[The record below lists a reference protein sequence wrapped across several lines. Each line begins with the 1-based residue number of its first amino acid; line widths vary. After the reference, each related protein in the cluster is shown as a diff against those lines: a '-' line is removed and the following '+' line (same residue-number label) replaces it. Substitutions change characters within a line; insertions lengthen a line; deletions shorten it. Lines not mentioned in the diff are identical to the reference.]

1 MRDYKD
7 DKFIKQI
14 IKAVN
19 ERKLIIFVG
28 AGVSRLCGLPSWDQ
42 AANDLL
48 EYCTK
53 YCDGFNYAKKE
64 KIINNVK
71 DAKEKITIGYYLLSK
86 VNGDNE
92 LYYKWLKDE
101 FSLDRINRNEVNKN
115 KKSKMKKLIRSLSN
129 IVFSTNVDL
138 TLDEEL
144 PKKACFYKQANIH
157 KIKISNDLYRQI
169 WHIHGSLDYP
179 EDIVFTTRQYL
190 ERYTNNNFRKHFF
203 RVFND
208 SEYTILFLGYGF
220 SELQLLDFLVNAEN
234 EDSHNRLFLLQ
245 SYFDDDEALYDAEE
259 PYFLDYGIQLIKYPR
274 NNGYEELFDVLEYLK
289 KQVDNSTTKP
299 TELYSS
305 LQKVFS
311 QSPTVKNKNDILNQF
326 SDVSDKLKCYLVHSI
341 ISKSKYASKW
351 LYYLAN
357 QEKFAYLFDL
367 NSDLGIDDVDDEPFN
382 IKNIRF
388 LLNEYANNKDENLFI
403 VTKQLVMILSEHFKK
418 ENALF
423 ENNLLVI
430 TLLKT
435 IFCDHR
441 LLNLSEA
448 FSFVKQ
454 SSKVAN
460 DKYCWMCYSNWN
472 NETSLLK
479 SYKKTQIKFCELA
492 ILNRLESKQYE
503 DYNFDTFFEAYGN
516 EIAQKQSYNIFNIC
530 FDQLTQKINSSNY
543 SNYNVSGEVFDKY
556 KNRERNESPSCEDD
570 VIRWMISTIIY
581 LDSSKLHS
589 KFKTLIKSEHKFER
603 CLAIYMCNSRFS
615 DLRSDFFRA
624 LSTLSRKTDFPEI
637 YSLILNHNNELDD
650 NELNVLYDYISTVE
664 FDESN
669 KFINLACKI
678 YLCDLLLC
686 KDFEDKAIRF
696 NELKNNYKLKLS
708 ENEID
713 FLSSFKPFDV
723 GKMISTT
730 RGLTIKSDDNIK
742 QTILRGNID
751 EFIKLI
757 KKSNDNQDKESEVIE
772 VTISENFQEIYD
784 SLELHNL
791 DFEKLMILP
800 PLLIHRWLHSF
811 ANDDK
816 VSFKDEYNILF
827 KLIDKYSKSDPDE
840 YIIGF
845 ANDICSSIDKKNI
858 NEVDKNYV
866 FNKLIEKPLIK
877 KEYNWRFD
885 SLLSYQ
891 KNVCTLFSSKIFFL
905 VSLLIYCANKNSWP
919 SLKNII
925 EGKMKK
931 NEFKIVT
938 KGIVVF
944 NLKKILSLDYD
955 WVSTKIED
963 ILNNEEDG
971 YNYSFAMYSF
981 STPTDSNF
989 INLIND
995 KSLLLKILDSNEFTA
1010 WNYSTV
1016 ILSMCIKDRNLKVVN
1031 TILSSR
1037 DAKNAIYT
1045 LLKYSK
1051 QEYIL
1056 DYSETIIEVISK
1068 ANELIKEECS
1078 ALTVEILK
1086 LAVTLSDIRAKLLS
1100 EVIKFAKKGF
1110 IGMDIKKVINIFQS
1124 NQLNNEE
1131 EIKVLKAISVNIS
1144 GCHFYYE
1151 DIIRLFK
1158 EIDWKNNL
1166 DDFNELIVMYRK
1178 HDPDLSAKLYDNH
1191 KLKYR
1196 LMHS

>member
-53 YCDGFNYAKKE
+53 YCDDFNYAKKE
-64 KIINNVK
+64 KIINNIK

-86 VNGDNE
+86 VKGNNE
-92 LYYKWLKDE
+92 LYYNWLNEE
-101 FSLDRINRNEVNKN
+101 FSLDRIDKNEVNKS
-115 KKSKMKKLIRSLSN
+115 KKSKMKKLIRSLSD

-138 TLDEEL
+138 MLDEGL
-144 PKKACFYKQANIH
+144 PKKACFYKQSNIH
-157 KIKISNDLYRQI
+157 KIKIRNDLYKQI

-190 ERYTNNNFRKHFF
+190 ERYTNNSFRKCFCQ
-203 RVFND
+203 VFND

-220 SELQLLDFLVNAEN
+220 SELQLLDFLVNAKN

-259 PYFLDYGIQLIKYPR
+259 PYFLDYGIQLIKYSR
-274 NNGYEELFDVLEYLK
+274 NNGYGELFKVLEYLK
-289 KQVDNSTTKP
+289 KQIDNLTTKP

-311 QSPTVKNKNDILNQF
+311 QAPTVKNKNDISNRFLDI
-326 SDVSDKLKCYLVHSI
+326 SDRLKCYLIHSI
-341 ISKSKYASKW
+341 MASRKYASKW
-351 LYYLAN
+351 LYYLVN

-367 NSDLGIDDVDDEPFN
+367 DSDLGVDDIEDEPFN

-388 LLNEYANNKDENLFI
+388 LLNEYANNKDENLFA
-403 VTKQLVMILSEHFKK
+403 VAKRLAKSLFEHFKK
-418 ENALF
+418 ENTFF

-441 LLNLSEA
+441 LLNLPES

-460 DKYCWMCYSNWN
+460 YKYCWMSYSNWN
-472 NETSLLK
+472 NERPLLK
-479 SYKKTQIKFCELA
+479 SYKKNQIKFCELA
-492 ILNRLESKQYE
+492 ILNRLESKQHE
-503 DYNFDTFFEAYGN
+503 DYNFDTFFEAYGI
-516 EIAQKQSYNIFNIC
+516 EIAQKCPNEIFNIC

-543 SNYNVSGEVFDKY
+543 SNYNVYGEVFDKY
-556 KNRERNESPSCEDD
+556 KNCKKDELTNCEED

-581 LDSSKLHS
+581 SNSSKLHS
-589 KFKTLIKSEHKFER
+589 KFKTLIKSDHKFER
-603 CLAIYMCNSRFS
+603 CLAIYMCNLRFN
-615 DLRSDFFRA
+615 DLRSDFFRV

-637 YSLILNHNNELDD
+637 YSLISNHNNELDD
-650 NELNVLYDYISTVE
+650 NELNALYDYISTIE

-669 KFINLACKI
+669 KFTNFACKI

-696 NELKNNYKLKLS
+696 NELKNNYKLKL
-708 ENEID
+708 NEIEID
-713 FLSSFKPFDV
+713 SLSSFKPFDV

-730 RGLTIKSDDNIK
+730 SGSTIKSDDNIK
-742 QTILRGNID
+742 LTILRGNID

-757 KKSNDNQDKESEVIE
+757 KKSNDNQDKKSEVIE

-784 SLELHNL
+784 SLELLNL
-791 DFEKLMILP
+791 DCEKLMILP
-800 PLLIHRWLHSF
+800 PLLVHRWLYSF
-811 ANDDK
+811 ANDEK
-816 VSFKDEYNILF
+816 VSFIDEYNILS
-827 KLIDKYSKSDPDE
+827 KLIEKYSKEDPND
-840 YIIGF
+840 YIINF
-845 ANDICSSIDKKNI
+845 INDIYFTFDKKNI
-858 NEVDKNYV
+858 EETEKNEF
-866 FNKLIEKPLIK
+866 FNKFIK
-877 KEYNWRFD
+877 L
-885 SLLSYQ
+885 SLLQEDCNWCVDGLLGYQ
-891 KNVCTLFSSKIFFL
+891 KNVHDLFNTKVFFL
-905 VSLLIYCANKNSWP
+905 VGLLIKLASKDNWP
-919 SLKNII
+919 LLKEII
-925 EGKMKK
+925 ETNMVKDKS
-931 NEFKIVT
+931 KIVM

-944 NLKKILSLDYD
+944 NLQKILSIDYI
-955 WVSTKIED
+955 WVSTNIEE
-963 ILNNEEDG
+963 ILNNEIDN

-981 STPTDSNF
+981 SKPTDSNF
-989 INLIND
+989 INLLND
-995 KSLLLKILDSNEFTA
+995 KSLLLKILDSNEFSDY
-1010 WNYSTV
+1010 NYLY
-1016 ILSMCIKDRNLKVVN
+1016 ILLNMCIKNGNFKAID
-1031 TILSSR
+1031 TILLSKH
-1037 DAKNAIYT
+1037 AKDTLYI

-1051 QEYIL
+1051 QEFIL
-1056 DYSETIIEVISK
+1056 DYSEAIIEIVSK
-1068 ANELIKEECS
+1068 ANESIKEECS

-1086 LAVTLSDIRAKLLS
+1086 IALTLSNIRAKLLP
-1100 EVIKFAKKGF
+1100 EVIEFAKKGF
-1110 IGMDIKKVINIFQS
+1110 IGRDIKKVINIFQS
-1124 NQLNNEE
+1124 KQLKNEE
-1131 EIKVLKAISVNIS
+1131 KIKVLKAISSNIT

-1151 DIIRLFK
+1151 DIIRLFN
-1158 EIDWKNNL
+1158 EIDWSNNFE
-1166 DDFNELIVMYRK
+1166 DFNELIVMYEK
-1178 HDPDLSAKLYDNH
+1178 NEPDLSAKLYDNH

-1196 LMHS
+1196 LIHS

>member
-1 MRDYKD
+1 MRDYRD

-64 KIINNVK
+64 KIINNIK

-86 VNGDNE
+86 VKGTNE
-92 LYYKWLKDE
+92 LYYNWLNEE
-101 FSLDRINRNEVNKN
+101 FSLDRINKN
-115 KKSKMKKLIRSLSN
+115 KKDKMKKLIRSFSD

-138 TLDEEL
+138 MFDEGL
-144 PKKACFYKQANIH
+144 PKKACFYKKVNIH
-157 KIKISNDLYRQI
+157 KIKIRNDLYKQI

-179 EDIVFTTRQYL
+179 EDIVFTTKQYL
-190 ERYTNNNFRKHFF
+190 ERYTNNSFRNCF
-203 RVFND
+203 RQVFND
-208 SEYTILFLGYGF
+208 PDYTILFIGYGF
-220 SELQLLDFLVNAEN
+220 SELQLLDFLVNARN

-245 SYFDDDEALYDAEE
+245 SYFDDEEALYDAEE
-259 PYFLDYGIQLIKYPR
+259 PYFLDYGIQLIKYSR
-274 NNGYEELFDVLEYLK
+274 NNGYDELFDVLEYLK

-299 TELYSS
+299 TELYSF
-305 LQKVFS
+305 LQRVFNDV
-311 QSPTVKNKNDILNQF
+311 PTIKNKNDILNRL
-326 SDVSDKLKCYLVHSI
+326 SDISDKLKCYLVHSI

-351 LYYLAN
+351 LYYLVN

-367 NSDLGIDDVDDEPFN
+367 NSDLGTDDIDDEPFN

-388 LLNEYANNKDENLFI
+388 LLNGYANNKDGNLFAA
-403 VTKQLVMILSEHFKK
+403 TKQLVMILSEHFKK
-418 ENALF
+418 ENAFF

-441 LLNLSEA
+441 LLNLPEA

-472 NETSLLK
+472 NEKPILK

-503 DYNFDTFFEAYGN
+503 DYNFDTFFEAYGI
-516 EIAQKQSYNIFNIC
+516 EITQKQSYKIFNIC

-556 KNRERNESPSCEDD
+556 KNREMDESPSCEDD
-570 VIRWMISTIIY
+570 VIRWMISAIIY

-603 CLAIYMCNSRFS
+603 CLAIYMCNLRFN
-615 DLRSDFFRA
+615 DLRSDFFRV
-624 LSTLSRKTDFPEI
+624 LSTLSRETDFPEI
-637 YSLILNHNNELDD
+637 YSLIINHNNELDD
-650 NELNVLYDYISTVE
+650 DELNKIYDYISTVE
-664 FDESN
+664 FDVSN
-669 KFINLACKI
+669 NITNFACKI

-686 KDFEDKAIRF
+686 RDFEGKVKSF
-696 NELKNNYKLKLS
+696 NELKNKCKLMLNGNDIAS
-708 ENEID
+708 
-713 FLSSFKPFDV
+713 LSSFKPFDV

-730 RGLTIKSDDNIK
+730 SVSTIKSDDNIK
-742 QTILRGNID
+742 QTILSGNID
-751 EFIKLI
+751 EFVKLI
-757 KKSNDNQDKESEVIE
+757 EKSNVNEDKKSKEIE
-772 VTISENFQEIYD
+772 VTISENFQEVYD
-784 SLELHNL
+784 SLALHNL
-791 DFEKLMILP
+791 NFEKLTILP
-800 PLLIHRWLHSF
+800 PILVRRWLHSF
-811 ANDDK
+811 ANDVKISFIDK
-816 VSFKDEYNILF
+816 YNILS
-827 KLIDKYSKSDPDE
+827 KLIDKYSESDPDD

-845 ANDICSSIDKKNI
+845 ANDICSSIGKKII

-877 KEYNWRFD
+877 EECNWRFD
-885 SLLSYQ
+885 SLLSFQ
-891 KNVCTLFSSKIFFL
+891 KNVCTLFSSKVFFL

-925 EGKMKK
+925 EEKMKK
-931 NEFKIVT
+931 NEFKIVA

-995 KSLLLKILDSNEFTA
+995 NSLLLKILNSNEFTG

-1016 ILSMCIKDRNLKVVN
+1016 ILSMCIKDKNLKVVS

-1037 DAKNAIYT
+1037 DAKNALYT

-1051 QEYIL
+1051 QQYIL
-1056 DYSETIIEVISK
+1056 EHSETIIKVISK
-1068 ANELIKEECS
+1068 ANKLINEECS
-1078 ALTVEILK
+1078 ALTVEILE
-1086 LAVTLSDIRAKLLS
+1086 LAATLSDIKAKLLP
-1100 EVIKFAKKGF
+1100 EVIEFAKKGF
-1110 IGMDIKKVINIFQS
+1110 IGMDIKTVMNIFKSKQFT
-1124 NQLNNEE
+1124 NDEK
-1131 EIKVLKAISVNIS
+1131 IKVLKAISSNIS

-1151 DIIRLFK
+1151 DIIGLFN
-1158 EIDWKNNL
+1158 EIDWANNFE
-1166 DDFNELIVMYRK
+1166 DFNELIVMYRK
-1178 HDPDLSAKLYDNH
+1178 HEPDLSAKLYDNH

-1196 LMHS
+1196 LIHN

>member
-53 YCDGFNYAKKE
+53 YCDGFNYGKKE

-71 DAKEKITIGYYLLSK
+71 DAKEKITIGYYLLNK
-86 VNGDNE
+86 VNGNNV

-101 FSLDRINRNEVNKN
+101 FSLVRINKN
-115 KKSKMKKLIRSLSN
+115 KKDKMKKLIRSFSD

-138 TLDEEL
+138 MFDEGL
-144 PKKACFYKQANIH
+144 PTKARFYKQANIH
-157 KIKISNDLYRQI
+157 KIKIRNDLYQQI
-169 WHIHGSLDYP
+169 WHIHGSLEYP
-179 EDIVFTTRQYL
+179 EDIVFTTKQYL
-190 ERYTNNNFRKHFF
+190 ERYTNNSFRNYF
-203 RVFND
+203 RQVFND
-208 SEYTILFLGYGF
+208 PDYTILFIGYGF
-220 SELQLLDFLVNAEN
+220 SELQLLDFLVNARN

-259 PYFLDYGIQLIKYPR
+259 PYFLDYGIQLIKYSR

-311 QSPTVKNKNDILNQF
+311 QSPTVKNKNDILNRF
-326 SDVSDKLKCYLVHSI
+326 SDISDKLKCYLVHSI

-351 LYYLAN
+351 LYYLVN

-367 NSDLGIDDVDDEPFN
+367 NSDLGIDDIDGEPFN

-388 LLNEYANNKDENLFI
+388 LLNGYANNKDENLLAA
-403 VTKQLVMILSEHFKK
+403 TKQLVMILSEHFKK
-418 ENALF
+418 ENAFF

-441 LLNLSEA
+441 LLNLPEA

-472 NETSLLK
+472 NEKPLLK

-503 DYNFDTFFEAYGN
+503 DYNFDTFFEAYGI
-516 EIAQKQSYNIFNIC
+516 EITQKQSYKIFNIC

-556 KNRERNESPSCEDD
+556 KNRERDESPSCEDD
-570 VIRWMISTIIY
+570 VIRWMISAIIY
-581 LDSSKLHS
+581 LESSKLHS

-603 CLAIYMCNSRFS
+603 CLAIYMCNLRF
-615 DLRSDFFRA
+615 DVLKNDFFET
-624 LSTLSRKTDFPEI
+624 LSTLSHKTDFPEI

-650 NELNVLYDYISTVE
+650 NELNALYDYISTIE

-669 KFINLACKI
+669 KFTNFACKI

-686 KDFEDKAIRF
+686 SDFEDKVISF
-696 NELKNNYKLKLS
+696 NELKNNYKLKLN

-713 FLSSFKPFDV
+713 SLSSFRPFDV

-730 RGLTIKSDDNIK
+730 SGSTIKSDDNIK
-742 QTILRGNID
+742 QTILGGNID

-757 KKSNDNQDKESEVIE
+757 KKSNDNQDKKSEVIE

-784 SLELHNL
+784 SLELYNL
-791 DFEKLMILP
+791 DCEKLMILP
-800 PLLIHRWLHSF
+800 PLLVHRWLYSF
-811 ANDDK
+811 ANDEK
-816 VSFKDEYNILF
+816 VSLIDEYNILS
-827 KLIDKYSKSDPDE
+827 KLIEKYSKEDPND
-840 YIIGF
+840 YIINF
-845 ANDICSSIDKKNI
+845 VNDIYFTFDKKNI
-858 NEVDKNYV
+858 DETEKNEF
-866 FNKLIEKPLIK
+866 FNKFIK
-877 KEYNWRFD
+877 I
-885 SLLSYQ
+885 SLLQEDCNWCVDDLLGYQ
-891 KNVCTLFSSKIFFL
+891 KNVHDLFNTKVFFL
-905 VSLLIYCANKNSWP
+905 VGLLIKLASKDDWP
-919 SLKNII
+919 LLKEII
-925 EGKMKK
+925 EK
-931 NEFKIVT
+931 NMVKDKSKIVA

-944 NLKKILSLDYD
+944 NLRKILSLDYI
-955 WVSTKIED
+955 WASTNIEE
-963 ILNNEEDG
+963 ILNNETDN

-981 STPTDSNF
+981 SKPTDSDF

-995 KSLLLKILDSNEFTA
+995 KSLLLKILDSNEFSDY
-1010 WNYSTV
+1010 NYLN
-1016 ILSMCIKDRNLKVVN
+1016 ILLNMCIKNGNFKVIDK
-1031 TILSSR
+1031 ILLSKH
-1037 DAKNAIYT
+1037 AKDTLYT

-1051 QEYIL
+1051 QQYIL
-1056 DYSETIIEVISK
+1056 EHSETIIEVISK
-1068 ANELIKEECS
+1068 ANKLINEECS

-1086 LAVTLSDIRAKLLS
+1086 MAATLSNIRAKLLP
-1100 EVIKFAKKGF
+1100 EVIEFAKKGF
-1110 IGMDIKKVINIFQS
+1110 IGMDIKEVMSIFKSTQFTNEEKIKVI
-1124 NQLNNEE
+1124 
-1131 EIKVLKAISVNIS
+1131 KAISINIS

-1151 DIIRLFK
+1151 DIIGLFN
-1158 EIDWKNNL
+1158 EIDWSNNL
-1166 DDFNELIVMYRK
+1166 EDFNELIVMYGK
-1178 HDPDLSAKLYDNH
+1178 NEPDLSAKLYDNH

-1196 LMHS
+1196 LIHS